1 MAGETYV
8 VGQSEL
14 SYNRAMSRSWIQ
26 FAVLAAYLPSAALPV
41 LADRGDVPGG
51 PLDPSAL
58 VVPFCLAFAA
68 AFPVWGRLADRI
80 AAARVIAIALGLM
93 AIAGVAVALAP
104 GEGTL
109 IVARAL
115 QGAAAAG
122 VPPAAQ
128 AALAQSSAEHEAG
141 RAMSPMMLAVAV
153 AVLGGPALA
162 TVAGDAA
169 GWTAAA
175 LAVGSFLPLVLIV
188 FARRSVPARVA
199 TGRTGGTAPYA
210 DARGVHAGWVVSACV
225 LAGHWTV
232 LTRLAEAIGA
242 HGLGAGAGWSG
253 LAPLTGAFGLPL
265 VVLAA
270 RASDRV
276 GPRMPM
282 VATLVAGAL
291 GFGLAAT
298 ATTAA
303 MFVAS
308 AGIGIAVYW
317 AYLPVVAAQVQRSAG
332 TAARGRAAGGLY
344 ASMWCAAALAGAVA
358 SLAPSWRVVVAGAA
372 LSWAAGA
379 VVARRHFIA
388 APAAGAVPA
397 TARA

>member
-1 MAGETYV
+1 
-8 VGQSEL
+8 
-14 SYNRAMSRSWIQ
+14 MSRSWIQ
-26 FAVLAAYLPSAALPV
+26 FATLAAYLPSAALPV
-41 LADRGDVPGG
+41 LADRSDVPGG

-80 AAARVIAIALGLM
+80 AAPRVIAIALGLM
-93 AIAGVAVALAP
+93 AVTGVAVALAP

-109 IVARAL
+109 VVARAL
-115 QGAAAAG
+115 QGAVAAG
-122 VPPAAQ
+122 IPPAAQ

-141 RAMSPMMLAVAV
+141 RAMSPMMLAVAC

-162 TVAGDAA
+162 AVVGDVA

-175 LAVGSFLPLVLIV
+175 LAVSSLLPLVLI
-188 FARRSVPARVA
+188 ASGWRSTLAARVA
-199 TGRTGGTAPYA
+199 TARTQGTARYA
-210 DARGVHAGWVVSACV
+210 DPRGVYAGWIVSACV

-232 LTRLAEAIGA
+232 LTRLAEAIGP

-253 LAPLTGAFGLPL
+253 LAPLTGALGLPL

-276 GPRMPM
+276 GPRVPM
-282 VATLVAGAL
+282 VATLLAGAL
-291 GFGLAAT
+291 GFGLAST

-358 SLAPSWRVVVAGAA
+358 SLAPSWRVVLAGAA
-372 LSWAAGA
+372 LSWAIGA
-379 VVARRHFIA
+379 LVARRHFIA
-388 APAAGAVPA
+388 APAVGAVPA
-397 TARA
+397 AARA